1 MKMRK
6 TTTLLA
12 AVIAAAALISDV
24 PATLYADTL
33 SNTSEVEGEV
43 LLTTDSPFT
52 DLTYTHEDKF
62 EGYELFNGID
72 VSKWNNLACA
82 DGVIDWAACKEAG
95 VDFAIIRVGYR
106 QMNTGELIEDPYY
119 KQNIEGAL
127 ENDISVGVYF
137 FSEALTT
144 KEAREEARFI
154 LKRIKKYDIT
164 LPVVIDYEGGYYT
177 DNGNKYPGRVEA
189 AYNDGSLTKA
199 SATKVVRAFCNYV
212 DEAGYTP
219 MIYANSS
226 YLLSNINGASL
237 GKKYQVWQ
245 ARYAETTD
253 PNDGYLYYDGSYDYW
268 QYSENGY
275 IGEMK
280 VDCNF
285 LYKNFNVTTSQPEVT
300 EQTADTIT
308 IEWEPTADA
317 LGYRVYRLNPDTG
330 KYVKIATTSECVYT
344 DEALST
350 ASEYTYRI
358 RAYWKI
364 GGSTYNAK
372 NSKTLTWST
381 SVKKVKNLTAESRTD
396 TSVTLSWNAVS
407 KANGYV
413 IYQYDADEEEYL
425 EVEAVSGKSNTT
437 YEVTGLSA
445 SKEYRFVVCAYRK
458 YNGEKLTGERSDE
471 LKTRTNPVKVENLTA
486 AAKTSKSIT
495 LNFKKQKRVTGY
507 IVYRY
512 NKKTGKWKQIG
523 ITTSGT
529 YTDDT
534 VAANTSYK
542 YRVRA
547 YKESGQNTYYGKY
560 SDVLTVKSAKKS

>member
-1 MKMRK
+1 MRK

-12 AVIAAAALISDV
+12 LAVAAAALFSDV

-52 DLTYTHEDKF
+52 DLTYTHENKF
-62 EGYELFNGID
+62 EDYELFNGID
-72 VSKWNNLACA
+72 ISKWNNLACA

-106 QMNTGELIEDPYY
+106 QLNTGELIEDPYY

-127 ENDISVGVYF
+127 ANDISVGVYF
-137 FSEALTT
+137 FSEALTA
-144 KEAREEARFI
+144 KEARAEAKFI
-154 LKRIKKYDIT
+154 LKRIKKYDVT

-189 AYNDGSLTKA
+189 AYQDGSLTKA

-219 MIYANSS
+219 MVYANSN

-245 ARYAETTD
+245 ARYAESTD
-253 PNDGYLYYDGSYDYW
+253 PNNGYLYYDGSYDYW

-285 LYKNFNVTTSQPEVT
+285 LYKNFNVRTSQPQVT

-308 IEWEPTADA
+308 LEWEPTSDA

-344 DEALST
+344 DEELST

-358 RAYWKI
+358 LAYWKI
-364 GGSTYNAK
+364 GGSTYTAK

-381 SVKKVKNLTAESRTD
+381 SVKKVKNLTEESRTD
-396 TSVTLSWNAVS
+396 TSVTLSWDAVS

-425 EVEAVSGKSNTT
+425 EVVTVSGKSNTT

-445 SKEYRFVVCAYRK
+445 SKEYRFAVCAYRK
-458 YNGEKLTGERSDE
+458 YNGEKLTGEISDE
-471 LKTRTNPVKVENLTA
+471 LKTRTNPAKVESLTA
-486 AAKTSKSIT
+486 TGRTSKSIT
-495 LNFKKQKRVTGY
+495 LSFTKQKRVTGY

-512 NKKTGKWKQIG
+512 NAKTGKWKQIG
-523 ITTSGT
+523 ISTNGT
-529 YTDDT
+529 FTDDT

-547 YKESGQNTYYGKY
+547 YKESGGATYYGKY
-560 SDVLTVKSAKKS
+560 SKALTVKSAKKS